1 MSTELLDE
9 IVAKYRAFIEPQYPS
24 RISSWPIV
32 SGCNRRVAELPGGLA
47 IILDHTGA
55 YPPS

>member
-1 MSTELLDE
+1 MHFLPLGSA
-9 IVAKYRAFIEPQYPS
+9 IV
-24 RISSWPIV
+24 WPIV